1 MERILDEGKPNYL
14 DYMGY
19 SEKAGYV
26 FVVIFSFLSILMN
39 LIFILNYLL
48 KKLINKKQKKISSL
62 EQILFILSIL
72 ESIISLLWFISAIL
86 YPKRNKMLENDG
98 DDNDKDVCIG
108 CKILGALLT
117 FFYIFDWMLSGFG
130 LYYLKNMILNPLKYI
145 LKPFKKIMF
154 YIFISCIVAAII
166 SVTSF
171 FSDFLG
177 ISPMITCFLSMDN
190 KNDTRKIFILI
201 FMLFPVYSLFFFFI
215 ELIIVINN
223 PSYKTDS
230 ENRRLFNNHCV
241 YTLIN
246 NLINLLMSTLYII
259 FWVKGDKGV
268 EDDTT
273 SWYFYLVTLL
283 ICFNPLLIGVIRLS
297 QTGVLHILTNALCKK
312 SKANSLEGPLI
323 NKDIKEKDN
332 ELIMEK
338 FESSAVTKFVMNIY
352 ISVCYCLEKANK
364 LQNSQCKIDEN
375 NCNETNE
382 YTISKSE
389 INKDLS
395 ITKLPKDV
403 MVRSREDFSISCVEY
418 APQIFA
424 YLRKLD
430 MIKEEDIIN
439 SLLPRNNKNG
449 IQDSEGRGGS
459 FFLNTDDNE
468 FSIKT
473 ITYDEAEL
481 IRHCLLCKMAEYF
494 SNYKDS
500 IIGRIYGVYKIS
512 MKTGLIKEDEI
523 YFILMKN
530 VIGSFAENLICK
542 YDLKGSSLNR
552 KVNLG
557 EFVTNVMKDN
567 NFKDI
572 EQVLLLNKTNAQK
585 LLRVASEDANF
596 FCNAKVMDY
605 SLLVAKISLNND
617 EIEDLFGAFHRKQSE
632 IEYFAMAGIKRES
645 VEDIKVE
652 VKNKEKEKNNDEN
665 ENLIEKNKEDNE
677 NNENENGNNGNK
689 QIRYNKDKIKSLRKY
704 FFPSLKGD
712 ILYIIAIIDFFQLY
726 NLQKTLETQLKL
738 LKTGVKK
745 EDISSMPPEGY
756 KDRFIEFVKNIT
768 NSEKYVKEINDPENK
783 NDFM

>member
-1 MERILDEGKPNYL
+1 MERILEQGKPNYL

-19 SEKAGYV
+19 SEKTGYV

-48 KKLINKKQKKISSL
+48 KTLINKKQKKISSL
-62 EQILFILSIL
+62 EQILFTLSIL
-72 ESIISLLWFISAIL
+72 ESIISLLWFISAII
-86 YPKRNKMLENDG
+86 YPKRKKMLEDKDDDG
-98 DDNDKDVCIG
+98 DNEVCTG
-108 CKILGALLT
+108 CRILGALLT

-130 LYYLKNMILNPLKYI
+130 IYHLKNMILNPIKFI

-154 YIFISCIVAAII
+154 YILISSLVAGII
-166 SVTSF
+166 SITSF
-171 FSDFLG
+171 FAKFIG
-177 ISPMITCFLSMDN
+177 ISPMITCFLSMNHD
-190 KNDTRKIFILI
+190 KDVSKIFVLI
-201 FMLFPVYSLFFFFI
+201 FILFPVYNLIFFI
-215 ELIIVINN
+215 IELLIVITN

-230 ENRRLFNNHCV
+230 ENRRLFKNHCV

-246 NLINLLMSTLYII
+246 HLMNLLMSTLYII

-283 ICFNPLLIGVIRLS
+283 ICFNPLCVGVIRLS
-297 QTGVLHILTNALCKK
+297 QTGVLHILTKALCMK
-312 SKANSLEGPLI
+312 SNKNGLEGPLL
-323 NKDIKEKDN
+323 NKDQKEKDN

-352 ISVCYCLEKANK
+352 ISVCYCLEKANRQ
-364 LQNSQCKIDEN
+364 QNTECKIDEKL
-375 NCNETNE
+375 CNETNE
-382 YTISKSE
+382 YKISKSE

-395 ITKLPKDV
+395 ITKLPKDA
-403 MVRSREDFSISCVEY
+403 MVKSREDFSISCVEY

-430 MIKEEDIIN
+430 MIKEEDLIN

-468 FSIKT
+468 FSLKT
-473 ITYDEAEL
+473 ITYGEAEL
-481 IRHCLLCKMAEYF
+481 IRSCLLCKMAEYL

-512 MKTGLIKEDEI
+512 MKTGLINEDEI

-572 EQVLLLNKTNAQK
+572 EQVLLLNKTNAEK
-585 LLRVASEDANF
+585 LLHVASEDANF
-596 FCNAKVMDY
+596 FCGVKVMDY

-617 EIEDLFGAFHRKQSE
+617 EIEDLFGPYHRKQSE
-632 IEYFAMAGIKRES
+632 IEYFAMAGIKRDTI
-645 VEDIKVE
+645 ED
-652 VKNKEKEKNNDEN
+652 VKIDVKDKEKENNNDEN
-665 ENLIEKNKEDNE
+665 EKLKNNENE
-677 NNENENGNNGNK
+677 NNENNENK
-689 QIRYNKDKIKSLRKY
+689 KIRYNKDKIKPLKKY
-704 FFPSLKGD
+704 FYPSLKGD
-712 ILYIIAIIDFFQLY
+712 VLYIISIIDFFQLY

-738 LKTGVKK
+738 LKTGVRK

>member
-1 MERILDEGKPNYL
+1 MERILENKNNL
-14 DYMGY
+14 NYMGY
-19 SEKAGYV
+19 SEKSGYI
-26 FVVIFSFLSILMN
+26 FLVIIIFLSILMN
-39 LIFILNYLL
+39 MIFIINYLL
-48 KKLINKKQKKISSL
+48 KKLINKNQKKISSL
-62 EQILFILSIL
+62 EQILFILSIID
-72 ESIISLLWFISAIL
+72 SIISLLWFISAVK
-86 YPKRNKMLENDG
+86 YPKKTKMLDPEN
-98 DDNDKDVCIG
+98 NVCTG
-108 CKILGALLT
+108 CKILGGLLT

-130 LYYLKNMILNPLKYI
+130 LFHLKNMILNPIKFI
-145 LKPFKKIMF
+145 LKPFKKIII
-154 YIFISCIVAAII
+154 YILISFCIATGVTIT
-166 SVTSF
+166 SVF
-171 FSDFLG
+171 AKLLG
-177 ISPMITCFLSMDN
+177 ISPMITCFLTIDT
-190 KNDTRKIFILI
+190 NDTRKIFVMI
-201 FMLFPVYSLFFFFI
+201 FILFPVYSLIFFI
-215 ELIIVINN
+215 TELLIVITN

-230 ENRRLFNNHCV
+230 ENRKLFKNHCI

-246 NLINLLMSTLYII
+246 HLMNLLMSTLYII
-259 FWVKGDKGV
+259 FWAKGDKGV
-268 EDDTT
+268 KDESS

-283 ICFNPLLIGVIRLS
+283 ICFNPLCTGVIRLV
-297 QTGVLHILTNALCKK
+297 QTGVLHALSSSLCSK
-312 SKANSLEGPLI
+312 SKQNGLEGPLL
-323 NKDIKEKDN
+323 NKEVKENEN
-332 ELIMEK
+332 ELNIET
-338 FESSAVTKFVMNIY
+338 FETSAVIKFVMNIY

-364 LQNSQCKIDEN
+364 PQNTECKIDDN
-375 NCNETNE
+375 ICNETNV

-395 ITKLPKDV
+395 ITKLPKDP
-403 MVRSREDFSISCVEY
+403 MVKSREDFNISCVEY

-459 FFLNTDDNE
+459 FFINTDDNE
-468 FSIKT
+468 FSLKT
-473 ITYDEAEL
+473 ITFNEAEL
-481 IRHCLLCKMAEYF
+481 IRNLLLCKMAEYL

-572 EQVLLLNKTNAQK
+572 EQVLLLNKRNAEK
-585 LLRVASEDANF
+585 LLKVASEDANF
-596 FCNAKVMDY
+596 FCGAKVMDY

-617 EIEDLFGAFHRKQSE
+617 EIEDLFGPYHRRQSE
-632 IEYFAMAGIKRES
+632 IEYFSMAGIKRDTIEEPKLD
-645 VEDIKVE
+645 V
-652 VKNKEKEKNNDEN
+652 KEKDINNDEN
-665 ENLIEKNKEDNE
+665 EKLIDKYHENHENNNNE
-677 NNENENGNNGNK
+677 NNEGDENK
-689 QIRYNKDKIKSLRKY
+689 KIKKIRYNKDKIKPLKKY

-712 ILYIIAIIDFFQLY
+712 VLYIIAIIDFFQLY

-738 LKTGVKK
+738 LKTGVRK

-756 KDRFIEFVKNIT
+756 KDRFIEFVKSIT
-768 NSEKYVKEINDPENK
+768 NSEKYVREINDPENK